1 MHVLFGNISRVAL
14 SVGVPVFVVVIVFD
28 GRGGGGGDGGAVVK
42 YTKRFFCG
50 LTVLSIAR
58 SLHLA
63 DEGEHPAALHVVG
76 G

>member
-28 GRGGGGGDGGAVVK
+28 GSGGGGAVVK

-50 LTVLSIAR
+50 VTVLSIAR

-63 DEGEHPAALHVVG
+63 DEGEHPAALHVV
-76 G
+76 